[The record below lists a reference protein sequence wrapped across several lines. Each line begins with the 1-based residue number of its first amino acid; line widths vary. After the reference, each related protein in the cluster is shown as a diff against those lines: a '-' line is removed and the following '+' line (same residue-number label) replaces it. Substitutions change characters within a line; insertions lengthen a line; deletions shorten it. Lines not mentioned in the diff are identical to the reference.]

1 MASIIYQ
8 LTLYDQNGNEVPGSI
23 SYVITEGKTT
33 PASLTESVSS
43 PAHAL
48 LEASSE
54 DTLVTVYPVVG
65 SLNAPELT
73 GDAEYPI
80 AGVMYVSLL
89 GPPITTIFTGTKGD
103 TSIGIQFNLLD
114 SPGQQIG
121 GALSWYP
128 EDFGSPLVPWCFLG
142 TRAQ

>member
-1 MASIIYQ
+1 MASIVYQ

-23 SYVITEGKTT
+23 SYAFAGGKTA
-33 PASLTESVSS
+33 PASLTESAAS

-48 LEASSE
+48 LKASSE
-54 DTLVTVYPVVG
+54 DTSVTIYPVVG
-65 SLNAPELT
+65 TLSAPELT

-89 GPPITTIFTGTKGD
+89 GPPITTIFTGTSGG

-128 EDFGSPLVPWCFLG
+128 EGFGSPLVPWCFLG
-142 TRAQ
+142 TQA